1 MVRTALS
8 KIKKEHYTASLDQIP
23 PDITSINWSHR
34 LDAEYLEKAIMGLPT
49 GYRTVFIL
57 IEVEGYSH
65 QEVADLLG
73 ITVGTSK
80 SQLFYAKKRLRE
92 TLGKPE

>member
-8 KIKKEHYTASLDQIP
+8 KIKKEQYTASLDQLP
-23 PDITSINWSHR
+23 PDTSISWSHR
-34 LDAEYLEKAIMGLPT
+34 LDAEYLEKAILGLPT
-49 GYRTVFIL
+49 GYRTVFVL
-57 IEVEGYSH
+57 IEVEGYGH